1 MVFAICI
8 ALAMVFAPA
17 EMFAQV
23 GAADVL
29 GTVTDPSGA
38 VVQNAKVT
46 VKDLGTSATRTA
58 ATNERGDYIFN
69 LLPNGQYY
77 IKVEATGFKTY
88 EVPSFALSAG
98 ERLRMD
104 AKLETGNVT
113 EKVEVTATN
122 AALQTDS
129 STVGSSVEEK
139 AIQDLPIS
147 GRNLAKAIQLQ
158 AGVQGGVSSGGGVG
172 ATPDDSEG
180 RQDRRPS
187 FIVIANGQSAYLNDE
202 LIDGFDN
209 NERLM
214 GFTAVRPS
222 LDGIAETRID
232 TNSYSAEF
240 GRSAGAVVDIITK
253 AGTNEMHGSAFEFL
267 GNDVFN
273 GENYF
278 AASKPEY
285 RLNQFGGSFGGPI
298 KKNKTFIFADI
309 EEDRT
314 IQGITFVAT
323 VPTAYERKYPGDL
336 SDLFPAVHAGPPN
349 CGAPNGPPM
358 DQPPCNQPLNVSGM
372 LDTTALKFFNL
383 YPLPNSPDTTAT
395 ANNYFSSPNKTQYAM
410 TIDGRLDHHFSAN
423 DLFFARYAYNPAN
436 TVFPGSLPQ
445 DPTTKLWP
453 GGALP
458 GDQSTTTAQNLQLD
472 YVHIF
477 SPQLLLDLKSAYT
490 RVHIATVP
498 SNYGKG
504 AAATLGM
511 ANVFIPGMPTTDV
524 MPSMAIFSW
533 DVLGDEASDPVLNTN
548 NSFQYSGS
556 VTYTRGP
563 HTLKFGAGFTRRQV
577 NTLENEEGGGAFVFV
592 GGPPFFVDK
601 ADFLTGNPMLMN
613 RSNQLYPQGFRASEI
628 GFYVQDDWRLNHKL
642 TLNLGVRYDLFTPI
656 TEAHGLYA
664 NFDPTTLSLS
674 STPGPQNFILGSK
687 DPSIGV
693 KTNYDNIAPRVGFA
707 YSITP
712 KTVLRGAYGM
722 SYYPPDVGQSART
735 SAAVTAS
742 VVGNANPPYTFSY
755 FNILAP
761 PPPAPNAPPPPP
773 GPTQNEVF
781 DAGMIPPTTVDLN
794 TYAGNPNV
802 TALSYKAK
810 DIRSSYVEQM
820 NLFLQQQFGG
830 NTISLGYVGVLGRRL
845 LRTVNAD
852 QPEVSGSSVTPP
864 NVYQAELPFVT
875 TITYNYNGSSSNYD
889 AMQLIWERRFA
900 NGLSV
905 NANYT
910 WSHGLTNVG
919 STDTYNPSL
928 DYGNSDNDLRQRV
941 ATSVNYELPFGSH
954 AAGLLGAAIKGW
966 QANGVYYWQTGLPY
980 TVTNQATASNGYLYD
995 NLSTAVSERP
1005 NVIASPKVSHPSVN
1019 EWFNPS
1025 AFTQQPEG
1033 TYGDERV
1040 NQLLG
1045 PRDRRADLSL
1055 MKTFALWERL
1065 NLQFRAECFNIS
1077 NTPNFAAPNAVI
1089 SDWSSEAPGSQPLWG
1104 PKSGTNLGTITQ
1116 TVASELPRQ
1125 FQFALKLQF

>member
-88 EVPSFALSAG
+88 EVPSFALSTG
-98 ERLRMD
+98 DRLRMD
-104 AKLETGNVT
+104 AKLETGSVT

-122 AALQTDS
+122 AALQTDN

-147 GRNLAKAIQLQ
+147 GRNLSKAIQLQ
-158 AGVQGGVSSGGGVG
+158 AGVQGGIPSGGAVG
-172 ATPDDSEG
+172 STPDDSEG

-253 AGTNEMHGSAFEFL
+253 AGANQMHGSAFEFL

-273 GENYF
+273 GDNYF

-336 SDLFPAVHAGPPN
+336 SDLFPAVHAPTFNPVTNPGN
-349 CGAPNGPPM
+349 LCGTVNGVQYPT
-358 DQPPCNQPLNVSGM
+358 CEPLNVSGM

-383 YPLPNSPDTTAT
+383 YPMPNSSDTTAT
-395 ANNYFSSPNKTQYAM
+395 ASNYLSSPNKTQYA
-410 TIDGRLDHHFSAN
+410 TTVDGRLDHHFSAN

-477 SPQLLLDLKSAYT
+477 SPQLLLDLKAAYT

-511 ANVFIPGMPTTDV
+511 ANVYIPGMPTTNV

-556 VTYTRGP
+556 VTYTRGS
-563 HTLKFGAGFTRRQV
+563 HNLKFGAGFTRRQV

-592 GGPPFFVDK
+592 GAPPFFVDK
-601 ADFLTGNPMLMN
+601 ADFLTGNPTLEN
-613 RSNQLYPQGFRASEI
+613 RSNQLDPQGFRASEI
-628 GFYVQDDWRLNHKL
+628 GIYAQDDWRVNRKL

-674 STPGPQNFILGSK
+674 STPGPQNFILGSA

-693 KTNYDNIAPRVGFA
+693 KTDYDNISPRTGFA
-707 YSITP
+707 YSVTS
-712 KTVLRGAYGM
+712 KTVLRGAFGM

-755 FNILAP
+755 FQPLLG
-761 PPPAPNAPPPPP
+761 PP
-773 GPTQNEVF
+773 GTPSQNSVF

-794 TYAGNPNV
+794 GYAGNPNV

-864 NVYQAELPFVT
+864 NVYPELPFVT

-910 WSHGLTNVG
+910 WAHGLTNVG

-941 ATSVNYELPFGSH
+941 ATSVNYEIPFGSH
-954 AAGLLGAAIKGW
+954 ATGLRGAAIRGW
-966 QANGVYYWQTGLPY
+966 QANGVYYWQTGLPF
-980 TVTNQATASNGYLYD
+980 TVTNQATASNGYLYE
-995 NLSTAVSERP
+995 NLSTQVSERP
-1005 NVIASPKVSHPSVN
+1005 DVIASPKVSHPSVN
-1019 EWFNPS
+1019 GWFNVN
-1025 AFTQQPEG
+1025 AFTQQAEG

-1089 SDWSSEAPGSQPLWG
+1089 SGWSSEAPGSLPL
-1104 PKSGTNLGTITQ
+1104 SGTNLGTITQ